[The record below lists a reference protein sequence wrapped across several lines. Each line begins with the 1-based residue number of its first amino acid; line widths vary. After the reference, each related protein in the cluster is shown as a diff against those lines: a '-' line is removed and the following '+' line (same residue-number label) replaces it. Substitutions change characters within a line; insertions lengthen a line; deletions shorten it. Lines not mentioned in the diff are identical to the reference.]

1 MSLPNDVRV
10 APDPPWDLGLARH
23 AACGKIPGVTPAG
36 ALRKA
41 FVLAE
46 REHLLIRAAGGY
58 APRMTAFPRSSRR
71 GAIGLAFVVLGGCS
85 DALPLADR
93 VELGVAIA
101 GAGGT
106 ASAGVAG
113 MSTAGSGGTSAG
125 AGGSGSGG
133 TAGSGATGNATCAP
147 SSVVLAEDGIVNAR
161 DLGGIP
167 LEDGRTVKCGM
178 LFRGP
183 PLTLTPNGCGS
194 YEQLGVRVVVDLR
207 QPGEGHGRLDAACT
221 TDDETVIA
229 APLPIPYMVSP
240 QNYIADLN
248 TLDSMA
254 LIFHALGTEAGYPM
268 YFHCTWGR
276 DRTAV
281 VAAVILTAL
290 GASRE
295 AIMADYNISGAT
307 VGSYPQS
314 LEATLDELERR
325 GGVEA
330 YYAELGVS
338 ADELA
343 FLREHATEQ

>member
-1 MSLPNDVRV
+1 
-10 APDPPWDLGLARH
+10 
-23 AACGKIPGVTPAG
+23 
-36 ALRKA
+36 LRDA
-41 FVLAE
+41 VQLELAE
-46 REHLLIRAAGGY
+46 
-58 APRMTAFPRSSRR
+58 
-71 GAIGLAFVVLGGCS
+71 V
-85 DALPLADR
+85 
-93 VELGVAIA
+93 
-101 GAGGT
+101 GGT
-106 ASAGVAG
+106 AGTS
-113 MSTAGSGGTSAG
+113 SAGSGGAQGGAGNGSGAVSASAG
-125 AGGSGSGG
+125 AAGGSGQAGG
-133 TAGSGATGNATCAP
+133 NTTCAP
-147 SSVVLAEDGIVNAR
+147 STVVLAESGIQNAR

-167 LEDGRTVKCGM
+167 LEGGRSVKCGM

-183 PLTLTPNGCGS
+183 PLTLTADGCGN
-194 YEQLGVRVVVDLR
+194 YENLGVRVVVDLR
-207 QPGEGHGRLDAACT
+207 QGHERAGKPDATCT
-221 TDDETVIA
+221 ADDETVIT
-229 APLPIPYMVSP
+229 APLPIPYNVSP
-240 QNYIADLN
+240 ENYIADLN

-295 AIMADYNISGAT
+295 VIMTDYNISAAT
-307 VGSYPQS
+307 VGAFPAS

-343 FLREHATEQ
+343 FLREHATAP